1 MIQIVTD
8 SAAMLPD
15 VVRRRFGI
23 GVAAI
28 TITVDG
34 EDFAEGV
41 DLTAAEFYAR
51 VAAGSVVSTA
61 APSPG
66 TFVEMYR
73 AAAARGA
80 TGVLSVHTGAA
91 YSATLASAAIAA
103 DMVDVPVTL
112 VDTGVGSFPVA
123 LAVWD
128 AAEELER
135 GASLEDAAAAAER
148 TATGTGSL
156 FVVGVPA
163 VARRGGRFVG
173 VDGELTPT
181 TVLELTDGA
190 LHDRGAVADLDSAI
204 EVMVEATIA
213 AAASDPLRIGVGHA
227 VHREVAEQ
235 IRTRLVTE
243 LPASDVVVYEVGP
256 SVGAHTGPGTLGI
269 VHAPL
274 HTPLPQPTREQMAD

>member
-23 GVAAI
+23 CVAAI

-51 VAAGSVVSTA
+51 MATGSVVSTA

-73 AAAARGA
+73 AAASRGA

-103 DMVDVPVTL
+103 DKVDVPVTL

-123 LAVWD
+123 LAVWE
-128 AAEELER
+128 AAEALER
-135 GASLEDAAAAAER
+135 GASMEDAAAAAER
-148 TATGTGSL
+148 TAAGTGSL

-181 TVLELTDGA
+181 TVLELSDGA

-204 EVMVEATIA
+204 EVMVDGAIA
-213 AAASDPLRIGVGHA
+213 AAASGPLRIGVGHA
-227 VHREVAEQ
+227 LHREVAEQ
-235 IRTRLVTE
+235 IWSRLAAE

-269 VHAPL
+269 VYA
-274 HTPLPQPTREQMAD
+274 PLPQRTREQAAP